1 MKIVDRKAF
10 LKMPE
15 GTLFCKYDPC
25 VFGEMHVKGSTWG
38 DDFLLKRAFGE
49 VACDNGAELD
59 DVLETARISGESF
72 NLDFDCLGRDGLF
85 DSGQLFA
92 IWEKSDIEGFQSLL
106 SRAISGMPV

>member
-10 LKMPE
+10 LGMPE

-25 VFGEMHVKGSTWG
+25 VFGEICVKGSTWD

-49 VACDNGAELD
+49 VLCDNGVEFD
-59 DVLETARISGESF
+59 DVLEAARISGASF
-72 NLDFDCLGRDGLF
+72 SLDFECLGRDGLF
-85 DSGQLFA
+85 ESDQLFA

-106 SRAISGMPV
+106 SRAISSMPA